1 LAGGADAASVVSAL
15 NGELGSGSIATAAA
29 SLLRNIVVGI
39 ARWLLAL
46 KLALGTSAVGGLQ
59 ALLAAVQ
66 LFADRRALRFRSHA
80 GGVATSRL
88 AHSLALVASQLLAGV
103 LGAADRA
110 NRALAVDGALGARYL
125 FTFHFAL
132 RASAHRVAN
141 SRALRVVAHPLAHRV
156 ARAGARKHHRV
167 GILLGANRHSQ

>member
-1 LAGGADAASVVSAL
+1 
-15 NGELGSGSIATAAA
+15 
-29 SLLRNIVVGI
+29 LLRNIVVGI

-132 RASAHRVAN
+132 RASANWVADG
-141 SRALRVVAHPLAHRV
+141 RALRVIAHPLASRM
-156 ARAGARKHHRV
+156 AGAGSGQGHHA
-167 GILLGANRHSQ
+167 GILLGADQDSSDKEQGKSNQFHLQKKVAMQEAFATSLL